1 MVNIGVF
8 VVEVAMLNAEATAF
22 GIVVVLEMECTMFP
36 PKSAVLEALKG
47 PETLKPP

>member
-1 MVNIGVF
+1 MF